1 MLDLNTR
8 YQQKRKG
15 TSNCSKLL
23 TKLAKYR
30 SYHYF
35 CYTLKRYYHKGRKMP
50 TICPLFALNHQKF
63 IKKICKERFMV
74 TLNKSTLAK
83 TKLLKLE

>member
-1 MLDLNTR
+1 MLDLNKR
-8 YQQKRKG
+8 YQKKRKE

-35 CYTLKRYYHKGRKMP
+35 CYTLKRYYHKGRKLP
-50 TICPLFALNHQKF
+50 TICPLFAQNHQKF
-63 IKKICKERFMV
+63 TKKICKERFMV
-74 TLNKSTLAK
+74 TLNKSTLTK